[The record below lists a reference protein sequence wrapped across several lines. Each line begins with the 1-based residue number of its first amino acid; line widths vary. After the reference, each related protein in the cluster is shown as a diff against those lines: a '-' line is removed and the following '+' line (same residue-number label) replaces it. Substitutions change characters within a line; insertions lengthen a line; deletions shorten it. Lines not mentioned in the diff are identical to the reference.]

1 MWNYN
6 YSNELYHYGVLG
18 MKWGR
23 RKARGSSSTTSSR
36 RKSKS
41 DIHEDYKR
49 AHSKKSV
56 KSMSDKEL
64 RDINNRLQMEQN
76 YSKLTE
82 KKKSAGRKF
91 VTGVVMA
98 SATAIATKYA
108 SKYMDSGAQW
118 VGKTVADAIRK

>member
-6 YSNELYHYGVLG
+6 HSDELYHYGVLG
-18 MKWGR
+18 MKWGVR
-23 RKARGSSSTTSSR
+23 RAKGSSSKSSSK
-36 RKSKS
+36 RKSKTE
-41 DIHEDYKR
+41 IHEDYKR

-64 RDINNRLQMEQN
+64 RDINNRLNMEQQ

-91 VTGVVMA
+91 VTGVVLA
-98 SATAIATKYA
+98 SATAIATKYT
-108 SKYMDSGAQW
+108 SKYMDDGAKW
-118 VGKTVADAIRK
+118 VGQAIGNAIKK

>member
-23 RKARGSSSTTSSR
+23 RKAKGSSSNSSSR
-36 RKSKS
+36 RKSKVETH
-41 DIHEDYKR
+41 DDYKR

-64 RDINNRLQMEQN
+64 RDINNRLQMEQQ

-91 VTGVVMA
+91 VTGVVL
-98 SATAIATKYA
+98 SAATGIATSYA
-108 SKYMDSGAQW
+108 SKYMSKGAEW
-118 VGKTVADAIRK
+118 VGQKVADAIKK